1 MSVKTIKYFT
11 KFNADYAKQVFFRL
25 SSLSK
30 NQFSVEILTKKTTMV
45 TVEPLSLWFLN
56 LFFHSKITVCFII
69 YIYSMLTACNKMPF
83 AYGKIKQKIL
93 VIRVDRFRVLIMIP
107 FVNAI
112 CSLRI
117 SQRYK
122 KKCITFFASFISFIC
137 FVTKR
142 QRVI

>member
-45 TVEPLSLWFLN
+45 MVEPLSLWFLN
-56 LFFHSKITVCFII
+56 LFFHSKITVYFII
-69 YIYSMLTACNKMPF
+69 YIYSMLTACNKMSF

-93 VIRVDRFRVLIMIP
+93 FIGGGPFLDLFFIP
-107 FVNAI
+107 FFSAI
-112 CSLRI
+112 CF
-117 SQRYK
+117 
-122 KKCITFFASFISFIC
+122 C
-137 FVTKR
+137 
-142 QRVI
+142 